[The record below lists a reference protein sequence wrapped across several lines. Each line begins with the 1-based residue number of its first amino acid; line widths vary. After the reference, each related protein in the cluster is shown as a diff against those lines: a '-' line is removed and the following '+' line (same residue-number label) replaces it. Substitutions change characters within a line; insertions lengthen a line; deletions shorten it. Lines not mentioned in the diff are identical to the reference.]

1 MRDIQD
7 RSDLRMI
14 VESFYNKARIDERL
28 GSVFAAVVPDDH
40 WPAHFER
47 VADFWDSALFGSG
60 SYRGNVFSKHSDLP
74 IEAKHFD
81 RWLKLFSETVSEQ
94 FSGPVADDCINRATT
109 MGALF
114 ESKMSYLRANLQ
126 MKNIL

>member
-1 MRDIQD
+1 
-7 RSDLRMI
+7 MI

-28 GSVFAAVVPDDH
+28 GSVFAAAVPDDH

-60 SYRGNVFSKHSDLP
+60 TYRGNVFSKHSDLP

-81 RWLKLFSETVSEQ
+81 RWLKLFSETVNEH
-94 FSGPVADDCINRATT
+94 FVGPIADDCIHRATT

-114 ESKMSYLRANLQ
+114 ESKMSYLRANPQ
-126 MKNIL
+126 MKYIL